1 MSSRKRGA
9 PSSLDELQ
17 AASASLKAEVAAD
30 SLSVPAAAAA
40 TSTAASTS
48 SSSSSSSA
56 SKRRESS
63 SLHPRYSL
71 SLQPQPPRH
80 PFVGVAFPVQ
90 LFLVDTKKTMKS
102 GWNVH
107 IAVELMYETGELVVP
122 QDILEVEGNKG
133 SRIVA
138 IGADGQASLSLRISQ
153 VSMKHENRSF
163 VLRFSVSKTPAPASN
178 TAEPLTQQQLAAI
191 YAIPPVTTDP
201 LTVIRHRLRITQQ
214 PPTTWYKDEGGRDK
228 CISIHALLVDSDD
241 RPVHGREVPLKV
253 TLCYEGDEHMEVKNQ
268 SILKF
273 PSETTVNRVASDGS
287 VELKVRVEEVS
298 KNHQKQAFVIRVAP
312 DVVYSPTNHDIAADY
327 TTAVTVLSKRNKRR
341 KKEGSE
347 NMTPTLMGQ
356 NGLTS
361 PMSTL
366 ANSAIAPAAS
376 SLSASLLLSSDFK
389 PSAAL
394 SATVNSVASW
404 CQYVHRGLTSL
415 EWQHVGFEITEE
427 GQVHLHRPLHR
438 CPSCWVYKDASE
450 RSHIQPSAP
459 LPVATPLQRCS
470 QYAGCASLCLSNSIR
485 PTKHDERCMLWL
497 AKQRWQQEVGQQIQ
511 ALQQLAAGSTIDGKP
526 SRSVDSRERETTR
539 GDRDRGEKDRQ
550 TETDDSSDSDSDSD
564 SEADNSQQMG
574 SNTLDY
580 IPPLPLSTAASTG
593 ADEILPSVNPS
604 FAFPTSATSFSQSFN
619 MPQHSF
625 TLPSNVPAFPLT
637 NTHSFDAAAYD
648 PDPPAALP
656 PSPAEQQICALYA
669 IHTDY
674 GLPAFADS
682 GVLLGFCVDQEA
694 AGVVFYPLSAYDAR
708 QYSRI
713 AEDVREV
720 TEQYREAVRSGSGD
734 VVWKKDWVDL
744 DKLKE
749 EAVLLLYTKNRGS
762 GNNGA
767 TQMQQPVNVE
777 GVAY

>member
-1 MSSRKRGA
+1 M
-9 PSSLDELQ
+9 
-17 AASASLKAEVAAD
+17 
-30 SLSVPAAAAA
+30 
-40 TSTAASTS
+40 
-48 SSSSSSSA
+48 
-56 SKRRESS
+56 
-63 SLHPRYSL
+63 
-71 SLQPQPPRH
+71 
-80 PFVGVAFPVQ
+80 
-90 LFLVDTKKTMKS
+90 
-102 GWNVH
+102 
-107 IAVELMYETGELVVP
+107 
-122 QDILEVEGNKG
+122 
-133 SRIVA
+133 
-138 IGADGQASLSLRISQ
+138 
-153 VSMKHENRSF
+153 
-163 VLRFSVSKTPAPASN
+163 
-178 TAEPLTQQQLAAI
+178 
-191 YAIPPVTTDP
+191 
-201 LTVIRHRLRITQQ
+201 
-214 PPTTWYKDEGGRDK
+214 
-228 CISIHALLVDSDD
+228 
-241 RPVHGREVPLKV
+241 PLKV

-625 TLPSNVPAFPLT
+625 TLPSNVPAFLSPTLT
-637 NTHSFDAAAYD
+637 RSMQPPTIPTH
-648 PDPPAALP
+648 PPPCLRRPPSNRYAPSTPSTPTTALP
-656 PSPAEQQICALYA
+656 ASPTAACCSASVW
-669 IHTDY
+669 TR
-674 GLPAFADS
+674 
-682 GVLLGFCVDQEA
+682 EA

-749 EAVLLLYTKNRGS
+749 EAVLLLYT
-762 GNNGA
+762 
-767 TQMQQPVNVE
+767 
-777 GVAY
+777 

>member
-1 MSSRKRGA
+1 MSTRKRQA

-17 AASASLKAEVAAD
+17 AASVSLKVDAD
-30 SLSVPAAAAA
+30 LPAPA
-40 TSTAASTS
+40 TTGSSA

-56 SKRRESS
+56 SSSSKRRESS

-80 PFVGVAFPVQ
+80 PFVGVYFPVQ
-90 LFLVDTKKTMKS
+90 LFLVDAKKVMKT

-107 IAVELMYETGELVVP
+107 VAVELLYETGELVAQ
-122 QDILEVEGNKG
+122 QDIVEIEGNKG
-133 SRIVA
+133 SRLVS
-138 IGADGQASLSLRISQ
+138 IGADGQATLSLRITQ

-163 VLRFSVSKTPAPASN
+163 LLRFSVSRTPAPASN
-178 TAEPLTQQQLAAI
+178 TSEPLTQQQLSAI
-191 YAIPPVTTDP
+191 HSIPPVTTDP

-214 PPTTWYKDEGGRDK
+214 PPATWYKDEGGRDK

-273 PSETTVNRVASDGS
+273 PSETTVNRVGSDGS

-341 KKEGSE
+341 KKEGSD
-347 NMTPTLMGQ
+347 TPTLMGQ

-394 SATVNSVASW
+394 SATVNSIASW

-438 CPSCWVYKDASE
+438 CPSCWVYKDASD
-450 RSHIQPSAP
+450 RSHIQHRTA
-459 LPVATPLQRCS
+459 AYR
-470 QYAGCASLCLSNSIR
+470 SLTFAHHLLHCVSLSVPYSIR

-497 AKQRWQQEVGQQIQ
+497 AKQRWQQEVGQQVQ
-511 ALQQLAAGSTIDGKP
+511 ALQQLAVGSATDDKP
-526 SRSVDSRERETTR
+526 SRSIDSRERESTR
-539 GDRDRGEKDRQ
+539 GDRDRAEKDRQ

-564 SEADNSQQMG
+564 SEQDNSQQQMG
-574 SNTLDY
+574 SSTLDY
-580 IPPLPLSTAASTG
+580 IPPLPLSTAPSTG
-593 ADEILPSVNPS
+593 ADEMLPSVNPS
-604 FAFPTSATSFSQSFN
+604 FPFPTSATSFSAFN
-619 MPQHSF
+619 MPHAQHSF
-625 TLPSNVPAFPLT
+625 TLPSTVPNFPIAAS
-637 NTHSFDAAAYD
+637 THSFDAAAYD
-648 PDPPAALP
+648 PDPPAVLP

-694 AGVVFYPLSAYDAR
+694 AGVVFYPLTAYDAR
-708 QYSRI
+708 QYSRL
-713 AEDVREV
+713 ADDARDV

-749 EAVLLLYTKNRGS
+749 EAVLLLYTKNRGN
-762 GNNGA
+762 GNGGG